1 MLTIHVPSGYLTPSH
16 EIHHNLNLQINS
28 SSHAH
33 KSAINAYS
41 KNIKQERYVYL
52 TEDKLFFIFMENSL
66 FFYLFRYIIN
76 IVIYYIYPI
85 IGGELAM
92 ENKNSYNPFRLLSD
106 VHLTEDM
113 SCCTDTYLLD
123 RSTMKCE
130 EQSKQMSVSQSE
142 ENEK

>member
-1 MLTIHVPSGYLTPSH
+1 M
-16 EIHHNLNLQINS
+16 
-28 SSHAH
+28 
-33 KSAINAYS
+33 
-41 KNIKQERYVYL
+41 
-52 TEDKLFFIFMENSL
+52 
-66 FFYLFRYIIN
+66 
-76 IVIYYIYPI
+76 
-85 IGGELAM
+85 GELAM

>member
-1 MLTIHVPSGYLTPSH
+1 
-16 EIHHNLNLQINS
+16 
-28 SSHAH
+28 
-33 KSAINAYS
+33 
-41 KNIKQERYVYL
+41 
-52 TEDKLFFIFMENSL
+52 
-66 FFYLFRYIIN
+66 
-76 IVIYYIYPI
+76 
-85 IGGELAM
+85 M
-92 ENKNSYNPFRLLSD
+92 ENKNSYTPFRLLSD

>member
-1 MLTIHVPSGYLTPSH
+1 MLTVHVPSGYPTPSQ

-33 KSAINAYS
+33 NSAINAYR
-41 KNIKQERYVYL
+41 KDITQESYVYL

-85 IGGELAM
+85 IGG
-92 ENKNSYNPFRLLSD
+92 N
-106 VHLTEDM
+106 
-113 SCCTDTYLLD
+113 
-123 RSTMKCE
+123 
-130 EQSKQMSVSQSE
+130 
-142 ENEK
+142 